1 MEVQAFEKRQT
12 SNVYLSMLLFSPHLI
27 LDEGI
32 FCFGMFFEPILF
44 SRDES
49 KKERGTMNQVKST
62 KKLVTLGMLS
72 SISYLL
78 MMLNFPLP
86 GLPPFLKIDFSE
98 VPALIAA
105 IIYGPVAGIIVE
117 AIKNALHYLVQ
128 GSMTGVP
135 VGQAAN
141 FVAGLLY
148 ILPAAYLFRKFR
160 NAKGITW
167 GLVAGTVTMTL
178 LMSVTNYYVW
188 LPAYTLFLQAPA
200 LSGEDAR
207 QLIVTGI
214 MPFNMVKGILT
225 GVIFALLF
233 AKMKRW
239 FNEQTAY

>member
-1 MEVQAFEKRQT
+1 
-12 SNVYLSMLLFSPHLI
+12 
-27 LDEGI
+27 
-32 FCFGMFFEPILF
+32 
-44 SRDES
+44 
-49 KKERGTMNQVKST
+49 MNRVKST

-105 IIYGPVAGIIVE
+105 IIYGPVAAIIVE
-117 AIKNALHYLVQ
+117 AIKNFLHYLIQ
-128 GSMTGVP
+128 GSATGVP
-135 VGQAAN
+135 VGQLAN

-160 NAKGITW
+160 TAKGLTW
-167 GLVAGTVTMTL
+167 GLAAGTVIMTF
-178 LMSVTNYYVW
+178 LMSLTNYYIW

-207 QLIVTGI
+207 QLVVMGI
-214 MPFNMVKGILT
+214 MPFNMIKGILT

-233 AKMKRW
+233 AKMKTWITR
-239 FNEQTAY
+239 QTAY